1 MQVGS
6 ILLAAGG
13 SMRLGSPKQL
23 LRYAGHS
30 LLHRAA
36 TAVSASGCHPM
47 VAVLGARAGDLR
59 VELKNQ
65 NAAIVENVN
74 WERGMGSSL
83 RLGLETLLAAA
94 HPGVPDGVLLT
105 LCDQPLVGATQ
116 LRLLLDAF
124 NGLKDTPNRLVAA
137 AYGGTVG
144 VPAVFGR
151 QYFEELLS
159 LTDEAGAKQ
168 ILLAHRAEL
177 VEVSLPEAATDI
189 DTREQ
194 YEQLAA
200 GAFQASEGM

>member
-1 MQVGS
+1 MRVGS

-13 SMRLGSPKQL
+13 STRLGSPKQL
-23 LRYAGHS
+23 LRYAGRT
-30 LLHRAA
+30 LLHHAA
-36 TAVSASGCHPM
+36 TAVSASSCHPV

-59 VELKNQ
+59 VELQ
-65 NAAIVENVN
+65 DQDATVVENTN

-83 RLGLETLLAAA
+83 RLGLETLLAIAQ
-94 HPGVPDGVLLT
+94 PGALEGVLLT
-105 LCDQPLVGATQ
+105 LCDQPLVGAAQ
-116 LRLLLDAF
+116 LQRLLDAF
-124 NGLKDTPNRLVAA
+124 GRASNAPDCLVAA
-137 AYGGTVG
+137 AYNNTVG

-159 LTDEAGAKQ
+159 LPDEAGAKQ
-168 ILLAHRAEL
+168 VLLAHRTEL

-200 GAFQASEGM
+200 NAFQSPEGK